1 MRWPSTIILLLLP
14 PIQLDPSMSVTWCP
28 AFATSEA
35 VARPEMPAPKTIT
48 DFGFTIK
55 ELEPSRMPTEYQ
67 QLPQQSMEK
76 I

>member
-35 VARPEMPAPKTIT
+35 VARPEMPAPKTIM

-55 ELEPSRMPTEYQ
+55 ELKPFRMPTEHRQVLQ
-67 QLPQQSMEK
+67 QGMEK